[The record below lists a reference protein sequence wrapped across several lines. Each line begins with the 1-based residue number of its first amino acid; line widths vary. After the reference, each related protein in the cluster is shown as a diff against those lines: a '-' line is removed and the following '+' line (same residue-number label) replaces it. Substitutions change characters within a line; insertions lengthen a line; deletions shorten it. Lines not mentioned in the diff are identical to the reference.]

1 MERRSGI
8 GVDCSITRSS
18 ADYRRHMQMTRCCTI
33 RNAHNETCSISQK
46 VVATATT
53 VHHWL
58 GRGQWP
64 LAASG
69 ADTIRCANQAGC
81 PIALHLHLE
90 EKPKEFFARGPLQ
103 RTFHSGRSG
112 HRYMYVYVFCT
123 WATSLCSLNQ
133 ILLIM
138 IVNCFINRRTRIAHS
153 GTRFGEKNE
162 KLTSSFKLLV
172 AFKFYAYDM

>member
-46 VVATATT
+46 VVATAST
-53 VHHWL
+53 VPHWL
-58 GRGQWP
+58 GPGQWP

-90 EKPKEFFARGPLQ
+90 EKPKEFLPADHCSALSIRADRATDICICLLYLGNLF
-103 RTFHSGRSG
+103 
-112 HRYMYVYVFCT
+112 VFP
-123 WATSLCSLNQ
+123 
-133 ILLIM
+133 
-138 IVNCFINRRTRIAHS
+138 
-153 GTRFGEKNE
+153 
-162 KLTSSFKLLV
+162 
-172 AFKFYAYDM
+172 